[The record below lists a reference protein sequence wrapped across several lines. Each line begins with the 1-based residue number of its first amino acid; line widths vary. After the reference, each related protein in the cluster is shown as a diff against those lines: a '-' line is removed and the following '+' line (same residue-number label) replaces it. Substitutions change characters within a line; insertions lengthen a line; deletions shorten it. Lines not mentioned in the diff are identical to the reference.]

1 MLRARQL
8 HERNTIMPR
17 IDKGAAARFIKHGL
31 WTPVPQPEE
40 ATDTS
45 ENWDEEERTE
55 NET

>member
-31 WTPVPQPEE
+31 WTPVPRPEE
-40 ATDTS
+40 ATDTT
-45 ENWDEEERTE
+45 ENWDEERIEDQS
-55 NET
+55 